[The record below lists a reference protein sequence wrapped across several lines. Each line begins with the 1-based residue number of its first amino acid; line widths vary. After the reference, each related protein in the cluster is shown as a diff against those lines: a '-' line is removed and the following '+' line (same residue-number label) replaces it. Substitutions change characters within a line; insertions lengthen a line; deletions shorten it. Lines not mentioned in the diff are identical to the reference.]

1 MQTTEN
7 IGLYLE
13 DEDTTK
19 FLDWRNKIAGVNDSN
34 MQKIDAE
41 FGRKADK
48 SKTFSFTLSPAG
60 WTGDSA
66 PYTQE
71 VTLTGLGIDAG
82 ADGSELNGI
91 IGLARGASQEEL
103 DAAADAQLDV
113 AAQSEGSITISA
125 RGTKPAIAIPV
136 SLIILY

>member
-7 IGLYLE
+7 INLYLE

-19 FLDWRNKIAGVNDSN
+19 FLDWRNKIAGVNGSN

-41 FGRKADK
+41 FGKKADK
-48 SKTFSFTLSPAG
+48 SKTISFTLSPSDWVGEA
-60 WTGDSA
+60 A

-71 VTLTGLGIDAG
+71 VTLTDLNSV
-82 ADGSELNGI
+82 DGGKLNGI
-91 IGLARGASQEEL
+91 IGLARGASQEEI

-113 AAQSEGSITISA
+113 AAQSADSITISA
-125 RGTKPAIAIPV
+125 RGDKPSIGIPV